1 MPLTPIK
8 SSFDANRFGPAR
20 LFFSVSVTVADPVG
34 RLAVVRTQEEEFTAF
49 YTAHYPEL
57 AGYCWSLT
65 RDRELAHDLT
75 QEAFARMV
83 ARWRR
88 IDDPR
93 SYLYRVATNLV
104 RRAWRQRQDDRSVID
119 AVAESARES
128 TFHPGPDAGAIGIR
142 DAVERLPGK
151 LRDVVMLH
159 YFADLSV
166 DAVATAVGRPSGTVK
181 RQLSEARVLLAS
193 RLEGS
198 RD

>member
-1 MPLTPIK
+1 MR
-8 SSFDANRFGPAR
+8 S
-20 LFFSVSVTVADPVG
+20 
-34 RLAVVRTQEEEFTAF
+34 QEEEFAAF
-49 YTAHYPEL
+49 YTAQYPEL
-57 AGYCWSLT
+57 AGYCWSLL

-104 RRAWRQRQDDRSVID
+104 RRAWRDRADDRNVLD
-119 AVAESARES
+119 AVAAS
-128 TFHPGPDAGAIGIR
+128 TRQERHQPGPDATAITIR
-142 DAVERLPGK
+142 TAVEALPRK
-151 LRDVVMLH
+151 LRDVVLLH

-166 DAVATAVGRPSGTVK
+166 ESVATAIGRPAGTIK
-181 RQLSEARVLLAS
+181 RQLSEARVLLANQ
-193 RLEGS
+193 LEGT